1 MADVRRFPSRFSAGL
16 KLLFTILFFCAGAAG
31 CGEVCGV
38 FVSNP
43 PTGTG
48 GISNTNNCMLNPMNG
63 NVRVR
68 ISAPAAAAKSGG
80 LPEVQHIFVTIR
92 GIEATANAF
101 ADANSPDWRELT
113 PNLAT
118 DPVQVDLLS
127 QNSESCEGISFESA
141 AVPAD
146 TYRQIRLILAQSQPD
161 EGEST
166 TRGNSCGV
174 AGPNC
179 VVTSDGAIRTLVA
192 SSANSE
198 FSPMQISPD
207 HIRGGFFQILPDTTA
222 NLRIEFNSQSSLFV
236 PTGEA
241 VRMVPVFTVDTR
253 TSCESMTSETKE

>member
-1 MADVRRFPSRFSAGL
+1 MADVRRFPSRFSSRL
-16 KLLFTILFFCAGAAG
+16 KLPFTILFLCAGSMG

-43 PTGTG
+43 PSGTGT
-48 GISNTNNCMLNPMNG
+48 ISNTNNCMLNPMNG
-63 NVRVR
+63 NVRLQ
-68 ISAPAAAAKSGG
+68 ITAPTATAKSGG

-118 DPVQVDLLS
+118 QPVQVDLLS
-127 QNSESCEGISFESA
+127 RSGESCQGISFASA

-146 TYRQIRLILAQSQPD
+146 TYRQIRLSLSQNQPD
-161 EGEST
+161 ASDSAT
-166 TRGNSCGV
+166 QGNSCGM

-179 VVTSDGAIRTLVA
+179 IETSDGAIRPLVVE
-192 SSANSE
+192 SANSE
-198 FSPMQISPD
+198 FSPMQISPE
-207 HIRGGFFQILPDTTA
+207 HIGGGFFQILPDTAA

-236 PTGEA
+236 PSGES
-241 VRMVPVFTVDTR
+241 VRMVPVFTVDTQ
-253 TSCESMTSETKE
+253 TSCESAPSATKE

>member
-1 MADVRRFPSRFSAGL
+1 MADVRVFSLRFSSRL
-16 KLLFTILFFCAGAAG
+16 KLLFTILFFCAGTMG

-43 PTGTG
+43 PSGTGT
-48 GISNTNNCMLNPMNG
+48 ISNTNNCMLNPMNG
-63 NVRVR
+63 NVRLQLV
-68 ISAPAAAAKSGG
+68 APVAAAKSGG

-118 DPVQVDLLS
+118 QPVQVDLLS
-127 QNSESCEGISFESA
+127 RSGESCEGISFESA
-141 AVPAD
+141 TVPAD
-146 TYRQIRLILAQSQPD
+146 TYRQIRLSLAQNQPD
-161 EGEST
+161 ENESAT
-166 TRGNSCGV
+166 QGNSCGL

-179 VVTSDGAIRTLVA
+179 IQTSDGVIRPLVV

-207 HIRGGFFQILPDTTA
+207 HIRGGFFQILPDAAA

-236 PTGEA
+236 PAGEA
-241 VRMVPVFTVDTR
+241 VRMVPVFTVDTQ
-253 TSCESMTSETKE
+253 TSCESVASATK

>member
-1 MADVRRFPSRFSAGL
+1 MGGVRFPLRISARQ
-16 KLLFTILFFCAGAAG
+16 KLAVTILLLCVGTMG

-63 NVRVR
+63 MVRLQ
-68 ISAPAAAAKSGG
+68 ISAPAAAPQSGG

-118 DPVQVDLLS
+118 QPAQVDLLAAS
-127 QNSESCEGISFESA
+127 GESCEGISFESA

-146 TYRQIRLILAQSQPD
+146 TYRQIRLSLAQNQPD
-161 EGEST
+161 QSESAPQ
-166 TRGNSCGV
+166 GNSCGM

-179 VVTSDGAIRTLVA
+179 IETSDGAIRPLVFD
-192 SSANSE
+192 SANSKL
-198 FSPMQISPD
+198 SQMQISPD

-236 PTGEA
+236 PAGES
-241 VRMVPVFTVDTR
+241 VRMVPVFTVDTQ
-253 TSCESMTSETKE
+253 TSCESAASTTKE